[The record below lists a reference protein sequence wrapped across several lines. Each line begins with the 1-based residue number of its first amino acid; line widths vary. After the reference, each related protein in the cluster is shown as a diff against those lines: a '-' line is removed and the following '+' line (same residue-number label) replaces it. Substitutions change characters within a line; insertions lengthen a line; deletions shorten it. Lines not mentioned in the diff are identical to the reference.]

1 MVSDERHQVFTVCT
15 VELVH
20 ANTAQRS
27 PRADLVDEIQM
38 RLALVLL
45 GVDPRLFEHLAPSRI
60 ELNESDWVPYC
71 HRSSIPDFAP

>member
-1 MVSDERHQVFTVCT
+1 
-15 VELVH
+15 
-20 ANTAQRS
+20 
-27 PRADLVDEIQM
+27 M

-71 HRSSIPDFAP
+71 HRPSIPDFAS